1 MPYDSSIPR
10 GHTSRS
16 DEGRMQQNE
25 LIDLVTKLTDRVV
38 RLEKDLK
45 ETKKVYSTAFIN
57 LIIKVK
63 KLEKIVKSNKAR
75 RRAKFIVLD
84 DEEDLEDSS
93 KQGRKIADI
102 DQDFDI
108 SLFPL
113 VTTVGVSTAGAELS
127 TVIPKV
133 STATENLVY
142 IRRSAENRKDKG
154 KAIIKENE
162 SVKKKT
168 KNNYNKKDLDMK
180 KLLDSRQ
187 EQEKYD
193 LEKALDLQKYHALQN
208 RSFSIAEVRKNMC
221 MYLKN
226 QRGYKQSHF
235 KRMSYE
241 DVRLIFERVWDQNHA
256 FVPKNSKIEKE
267 VMKRPGFDLQ
277 QKSIKKSDKIEASC
291 FVQKQPAKEEK
302 EKKNDDSQQQAG
314 SSKKKSREDSDED
327 NAKKQKQED
336 EAKKE
341 ELRACMD
348 VIPRDDIAIDVESLA
363 TKYQYLIGR
372 HIS

>member
-1 MPYDSSIPR
+1 MPYDSSLPR
-10 GHTSRS
+10 GHTSGS
-16 DEGRMQQNE
+16 DEGIMQQNE

-75 RRAKFIVLD
+75 RRAKFIVSD

-133 STATENLVY
+133 STAAENLVY

-162 SVKKKT
+162 YVKKKT

-193 LEKALDLQKYHALQN
+193 LEKALDLQKRSKQRVEPFALEE
-208 RSFSIAEVRKNMC
+208 SPVDTMA
-221 MYLKN
+221 
-226 QRGYKQSHF
+226 
-235 KRMSYE
+235 
-241 DVRLIFERVWDQNHA
+241 DQHTM
-256 FVPKNSKIEKE
+256 VE
-267 VMKRPGFDLQ
+267 L
-277 QKSIKKSDKIEASC
+277 
-291 FVQKQPAKEEK
+291 
-302 EKKNDDSQQQAG
+302 
-314 SSKKKSREDSDED
+314 
-327 NAKKQKQED
+327 
-336 EAKKE
+336 
-341 ELRACMD
+341 LRA
-348 VIPRDDIAIDVESLA
+348 PTEGYAEAIVVPPILAEHFELKHSLINMM
-363 TKYQYLIGR
+363 T
-372 HIS
+372 SD